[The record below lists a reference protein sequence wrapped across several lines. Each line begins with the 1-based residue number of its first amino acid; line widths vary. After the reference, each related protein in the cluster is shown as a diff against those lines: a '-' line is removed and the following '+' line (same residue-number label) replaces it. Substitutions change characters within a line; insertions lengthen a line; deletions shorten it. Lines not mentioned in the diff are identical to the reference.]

1 MHITEWDG
9 EPRVTPRTYRS
20 MILMTSPVVHPA
32 AAGASFVPAH
42 ARTEGSSLDTT
53 EVNMVLGSLAAT
65 LFTLLAGLGILL

>member
-1 MHITEWDG
+1 
-9 EPRVTPRTYRS
+9 
-20 MILMTSPVVHPA
+20 MTSPVVHPA